1 MVESTIEE
9 NKNPKPYTNKFLVNE
24 EGMRREY
31 FSIAP
36 MVDVSDNYFRYFM
49 RLLTKHAFLY
59 TEMLNENAVLKAC
72 QGRDRLLWFTPNQ
85 HPVVC
90 QLGGNDPDTMA

>member
-1 MVESTIEE
+1 MVESTQKEDVE
-9 NKNPKPYTNKFLVNE
+9 VKPYTSKFLVNDQ
-24 EGMRREY
+24 GLKREY

-49 RLLTKHAFLY
+49 RLMTKHAFLY
-59 TEMLNENAVLKAC
+59 TEMINENAILHAC
-72 QGRDRLLWFTPNQ
+72 QGRERLLAFTQNQ

-90 QLGGNDPDTMA
+90 